1 MFIDNIARHK
11 PILRTAISS
20 AGTGGACQL
29 FEEPHRTRRG
39 MQRASMRWCCAAA
52 RSQLRLEPAARQR
65 LRLLVR
71 RDPLHP
77 RLTAALSRCNS
88 GVDAAIVQ
96 LVAQWKGRWTGVVEP
111 LGNSGPRAN
120 RRQRKSQADGATPK
134 SQPNASMRACEVLA
148 RPPSKNGSLTL
159 VLLGGA
165 MGGQLATVVHAEP
178 NGLVAR
184 VGGT

>member
-1 MFIDNIARHK
+1 MSTFR
-11 PILRTAISS
+11 
-20 AGTGGACQL
+20 GAT
-29 FEEPHRTRRG
+29 RTRRG

-159 VLLGGA
+159 ADSEDFRL
-165 MGGQLATVVHAEP
+165 
-178 NGLVAR
+178 
-184 VGGT
+184 